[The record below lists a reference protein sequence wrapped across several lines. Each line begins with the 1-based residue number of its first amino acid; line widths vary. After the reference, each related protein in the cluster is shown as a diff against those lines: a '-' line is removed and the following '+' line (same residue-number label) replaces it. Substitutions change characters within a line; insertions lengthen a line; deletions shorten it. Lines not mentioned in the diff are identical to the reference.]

1 MHREISHADEAF
13 TRRSNLS
20 LYLLTG
26 LIAVL
31 VGLDVWP
38 WLAEQLAR
46 TGLVLPT
53 WSNQIDLARF
63 GIPFTLTYAMI
74 AAVIGGSRAAM
85 TSLDGLLE
93 GRFRADLALTLA
105 VVAAILIGAPL
116 VGAEVI
122 LIGLVGECLE
132 SITFDRTQ
140 QAVRKLVEVC
150 PRRCW
155 LLRDGQEV
163 RVRTNE
169 LHVGDRVVVKPGARV
184 PVDGVVVEGRSAVDT
199 SALTGEP
206 LPVDRGPGD
215 AVLAG
220 SLNQFGALTIEAKR
234 VAEQTV
240 VGRVIEL
247 TAKALKEKA
256 PIERTAD
263 RLARV
268 FLPVVLGLAALT
280 FVVSLVLYLSPALR
294 PAAVDRLGLW
304 KAVMYPTLAVLVV
317 ACPCALILATPAAI
331 IAALGRLAGTGTLI
345 KGGVALERLAGIR
358 AFAFDKT
365 GTLTEGRLELG
376 DVVGLAGV
384 PPDEVLRAAA
394 TAEQR
399 SEHLLARLILQEAQA
414 RRLPLD
420 PVEDFRAHPGA
431 GVAARTAA
439 GPLLVG
445 NRRLLEENGL
455 ALSPEAV
462 AVLDRLDAAG
472 QTALLVARGGVVLG
486 VIGARDRVRPEAAAV
501 LAELRGLGI
510 TDIALLTGDRPAAA
524 RAVAEQ
530 LGITDVH
537 AELLPEQKAQFLE
550 RWKDGG
556 KRAVA
561 MVGDGI
567 NDAPALAVAD
577 VGLALGGTGTDV
589 AAEAGDVVFMGDPLR
604 HLPLVVRLS
613 RETVRIIRQ
622 NILVF
627 ALGVNAVGI
636 VVTAWLW
643 PLLAPSAWYEQSPVA
658 AVVYHQLGSLLVL
671 LNAMRLLWFERPA
684 VQSTRGK
691 VRRTWET
698 LDHWMEHYLNADEW
712 LHWLGHHW
720 KGALAVGLPLLL
732 LAYAL
737 SGLVQVGP
745 DERAVVR
752 RFGRV
757 LDEDLGPGLSWR
769 WPWPV
774 EEVTKLQPA
783 RVHAV
788 EVGFRTAAGPGGS
801 PAALTWE
808 SAHGDGW
815 QRVEPE
821 AVMITGDGNLV
832 EVQATVRYTIADPHA
847 YLFEVRDA
855 DELLRAAAESV
866 LREAVAGRPFLD
878 LLTTD
883 RQRFQDDVLARL
895 DARLKGYGPAG
906 LGVRLDGLSLEDLHP
921 PQQVVPAYHEVAR
934 AMEARDRQINEARAD
949 ALHRDRQGQ
958 WEAQKIVRD
967 AQAAKTEAVTQAEA
981 ERATFL
987 ARHRQRAGLTL
998 RQEQTLMWEAAQD
1011 WARGRDAADV
1021 VRDYRQRRREW
1032 VALQATLTDFR
1043 LFWEAVGSALAG
1055 RPKMIVDSDK
1065 VPGRRQLLLFDP
1077 DLFRVPVP
1085 VMGMPARGPGPGG
1098 RPPLMEEG
1106 P

>member
-20 LYLLTG
+20 LYLLTA

-31 VGLDVWP
+31 VGLDAWP
-38 WLAEQLAR
+38 WIAEQLAR
-46 TGLVLPT
+46 GGLVLPT
-53 WSNQIDLARF
+53 WSNEINLSRF
-63 GIPFTLTYAMI
+63 GFPFNPTYAMI
-74 AAVIGGSRAAM
+74 AAIIGGSRALM
-85 TSLDGLLE
+85 TSLDGLFE
-93 GRFRADLALTLA
+93 GRLRADLALAIA

-116 VGAEVI
+116 VGAEVV

-140 QAVRKLVEVC
+140 HAVRKLVEVC

-163 RVRTNE
+163 RVRTGE
-169 LHVGDRVVVKPGARV
+169 LRVGDRVVVKPGGRV
-184 PVDGVVVEGRSAVDT
+184 PVDGVVVDGRSAVDT

-206 LPVDRGPGD
+206 LPVDKGPGD

-220 SLNQFGALTIEAKR
+220 SLNQFGALTVEAQR

-247 TAKALKEKA
+247 TAKALKKKA

-263 RLARV
+263 RLARL
-268 FLPVVLGLAALT
+268 FLPTVLGLAALT
-280 FVVSLVLYLSPALR
+280 FVVCLVLYWFPSLR

-317 ACPCALILATPAAI
+317 ACPCALILATPAAV
-331 IAALGRLAGTGTLI
+331 IAALGRLAGTGVLI
-345 KGGVALERLAGIR
+345 KGGVALERLGGVR

-376 DVVGLAGV
+376 EVVGLAGV

-394 TAEQR
+394 AAEQR

-414 RRLPLD
+414 RGLPLD
-420 PVEDFRAHPGA
+420 PVDDFRAHPGA
-431 GVAARTAA
+431 GVTARTAA

-455 ALSPEAV
+455 ALSPEAT

-472 QTALLVARGGVVLG
+472 QTALLVARAGVVLG
-486 VIGARDRVRPEAAAV
+486 VVGARDRVRPEAAAV
-501 LAELRGLGI
+501 LAELRALGI
-510 TDIALLTGDRPAAA
+510 TDIALLTGDREAAA
-524 RAVAEQ
+524 RAVAGQ
-530 LGITDVH
+530 LGITEVH
-537 AELLPEQKAQFLE
+537 AELLPEQKAQFIE

-561 MVGDGI
+561 MVGEGI

-577 VGLALGGTGTDV
+577 VGLALGGSGTDV

-627 ALGVNAVGI
+627 ALGVNAVGV

-643 PLLAPSAWYEQSPVA
+643 PLLAPGGWYEQSPIVA
-658 AVVYHQLGSLLVL
+658 VLYHQAGSLLVL

-684 VQSTRGK
+684 VQSTWAGF
-691 VRRTWET
+691 RRTSQRV
-698 LDHWMEHYLNADEW
+698 DHWMEHYLNADEW
-712 LHWLGHHW
+712 LHWLSHHW
-720 KGALAVGLPLLL
+720 KLALGVALPLLL
-732 LAYAL
+732 IGYAL
-737 SGLVQVGP
+737 TGLVQVQP

-757 LDEDLGPGLSWR
+757 LDEDLGPGLWWR

-774 EEVTKLQPA
+774 EEVTRLQPA
-783 RVHAV
+783 RVHSV
-788 EVGFRTAAGPGGS
+788 EVGFRTTAAPGGS

-808 SAHGDGW
+808 SAHGGSW

-832 EVQATVRYTIADPHA
+832 EVQASVRYTIADPHA
-847 YLFEVRDA
+847 YLFEVRDP

-883 RQRFQDDVLARL
+883 RQRFQEDVLTRL

-921 PQQVVPAYHEVAR
+921 PQQVVPAYHDVAR
-934 AMEARDRQINEARAD
+934 AMERRDQLVNEARAE
-949 ALHRDRQGQ
+949 ALHKERQGQ
-958 WEAQKIVRD
+958 WEAQKIVRE
-967 AQAAKTEAVTQAEA
+967 AQAAKTEVVAQAKA

-987 ARHRQRAGLTL
+987 ARQQMRAGLTL
-998 RQEQTLMWEAAQD
+998 RQEGALLWEAAQD
-1011 WARGRDAADV
+1011 LARGRKAEDV
-1021 VRDYRQRRREW
+1021 VRDYRQRRRDW

-1043 LFWEAVGSALAG
+1043 LFWDAVGQALAG

-1077 DLFRVPVP
+1077 DQFRVPVP
-1085 VMGMPARGPGPGG
+1085 VMGVPARAPGPGG

>member
-13 TRRSNLS
+13 THRSNLS
-20 LYLLTG
+20 LYLLTALVAG
-26 LIAVL
+26 LVAA
-31 VGLDVWP
+31 DVWP
-38 WLAEQLAR
+38 WLAQQLAAA
-46 TGLVLPT
+46 GLVLPT
-53 WSNQIDLARF
+53 WSNEINLVRF
-63 GIPFTLTYAMI
+63 GFPFNPTYAMI
-74 AAVIGGSRAAM
+74 AAIIGGARAAV
-85 TSLDGLLE
+85 TSVDGLFE
-93 GRFRADLALTLA
+93 GRIRADLALA
-105 VVAAILIGAPL
+105 IAVAAAIWIGAPL
-116 VGAEVI
+116 VGAEVV

-140 QAVRKLVEVC
+140 HAVRKLVEVC

-169 LHVGDRVVVKPGARV
+169 LRVGDRVVVKPGARV
-184 PVDGVVVEGRSAVDT
+184 PVDGVVVDGRSAVDT

-206 LPVDRGPGD
+206 LPVDKGPGD

-220 SLNQFGALTIEAKR
+220 SLNQFGALTVEAQR

-263 RLARV
+263 RLARY
-268 FLPVVLGLAALT
+268 FLPAVLGLAALT
-280 FVVSLVLYLSPALR
+280 FVFSLVVYWFPWLR

-304 KAVMYPTLAVLVV
+304 KAVLYPTLAVLVV

-331 IAALGRLAGTGTLI
+331 IAALGRLAGTGVLI
-345 KGGVALERLAGIR
+345 KGGSALERLAGVR

-376 DVVGLAGV
+376 EVVGLAGV
-384 PPDEVLRAAA
+384 SADEVLRAAA

-414 RRLPLD
+414 RRLPLE

-431 GVAARTAA
+431 GVTARTAA

-455 ALSPEAV
+455 ALAPEAL

-501 LAELRGLGI
+501 LAELRALGI

-530 LGITDVH
+530 LGITEVH

-550 RWKDGG
+550 QWKQGG

-577 VGLALGGTGTDV
+577 VGLALGGSGTDV

-636 VVTAWLW
+636 AVTAWLW
-643 PLLAPSAWYEQSPVA
+643 PLLAPAAWYEQAPVA
-658 AVVYHQLGSLLVL
+658 AVLYHQAGSLLVL

-684 VQSTRGK
+684 VQSSWGK
-691 VRRTWET
+691 VRRTSAAV
-698 LDHWMEHYLNADEW
+698 DHWIQHYLSADEW

-720 KGALAVGLPLLL
+720 RLALGVALPLVLV
-732 LAYAL
+732 AYAL

-757 LDEDLGPGLSWR
+757 LDDDLGPGLWWR

-774 EEVTKLQPA
+774 EEVTRLQPA
-783 RVHAV
+783 WVHSV
-788 EVGFRTAAGPGGS
+788 EVGFRTTAAPGAS

-808 SAHGDGW
+808 SAHGGAW
-815 QRVEPE
+815 ERVEPE

-832 EVQATVRYTIADPHA
+832 EVQASVRYTIADPHA
-847 YLFEVRDA
+847 YLFEVRDP

-866 LREAVAGRPFLD
+866 LRETVAGRPFLD
-878 LLTTD
+878 LLTAD
-883 RQRFQDDVLARL
+883 RQRFQEEVLARL
-895 DARLKGYGPAG
+895 ETRLKEYGPAG

-921 PQQVVPAYHEVAR
+921 PPKVVPAYHEVAR
-934 AMEARDRQINEARAD
+934 AMEARDRQVNEARAD
-949 ALHRDRQGQ
+949 ALQKERRAQ

-967 AQAAKTEAVTQAEA
+967 AQAAKTEVVKQAEA

-987 ARHRQRAGLTL
+987 ARQRMRAALSW
-998 RQEQTLMWEAAQD
+998 RQEAALLWEAGQGL
-1011 WARGRDAADV
+1011 ARGRKAEDV
-1021 VRDYRQRRREW
+1021 VRDYQQRRREW
-1032 VALQATLTDFR
+1032 LAVQATLTDFR
-1043 LFWEAVGSALAG
+1043 LFWEAIGQALTG
-1055 RPKMIVDSDK
+1055 REKMIVDADK

-1077 DLFRVPVP
+1077 DVFRIPVP
-1085 VMGMPARGPGPGG
+1085 VMGLPERGPRS
-1098 RPPLMEEG
+1098 RPPMEEG